1 MADKKLPKDEL
12 EALRWFRERL
22 RHLGKEHPR
31 LKTTKQQE
39 RLSAYLTQQAI
50 EEQAP
55 CPESPQAD
63 PQADPQA
70 ASTSRTKN
78 ASP

>member
-1 MADKKLPKDEL
+1 MSDKKLPRDEL

-22 RHLGKEHPR
+22 RHLAREYPQ
-31 LKTTKQQE
+31 LSTTKHQE

-63 PQADPQA
+63 HQEGHQEADSSQTHGA
-70 ASTSRTKN
+70 
-78 ASP
+78 

>member
-22 RHLGKEHPR
+22 RHIGKEHPA
-31 LKTTKQQE
+31 LKTTTHQE
-39 RLSAYLTQQAI
+39 RLSDYLTQQPL
-50 EEQAP
+50 EEQTP

-63 PQADPQA
+63 PEADQQEPDT
-70 ASTSRTKN
+70 STHPG
-78 ASP
+78 A